1 MVFICSPK
9 RHWVSTFHCSALN
22 FLHLKNTNLSRF
34 NEKETKHQE
43 KCLFLNLIRDFINFT
58 FFTVTK
64 RVTQFPDAYFSS
76 SLFFLAGKTKRF
88 SNTYFHKRPYHKYRS
103 LIYSEPFWRLCVH
116 PAAAPPSLSG
126 EELMARN
133 SIYWQAL
140 KQKTYC
146 RASHANLYSLVSK
159 LDCYHHGWKRGGEC
173 FSVVP
178 PTCVWDGFSCC
189 MCDFFLSFFAWIKF
203 MFSTCL
209 QSSNSLVLNLV
220 SPSIQSNLKIESNLK
235 KRTFSLSLPT

>member
-9 RHWVSTFHCSALN
+9 RHRESSFHSSALN

-43 KCLFLNLIRDFINFT
+43 KCLFLNLIRDFINYT
-58 FFTVTK
+58 FFTVAKLVLYTVSR
-64 RVTQFPDAYFSS
+64 RVLQ
-76 SLFFLAGKTKRF
+76 LLVGFFFYVAGKTKRF
-88 SNTYFHKRPYHKYRS
+88 SNTYFHKRPYHKYRR

-140 KQKTYC
+140 KQTTIVL
-146 RASHANLYSLVSK
+146 R
-159 LDCYHHGWKRGGEC
+159 
-173 FSVVP
+173 P
-178 PTCVWDGFSCC
+178 MPTF
-189 MCDFFLSFFAWIKF
+189 
-203 MFSTCL
+203 TH
-209 QSSNSLVLNLV
+209 
-220 SPSIQSNLKIESNLK
+220 
-235 KRTFSLSLPT
+235 

>member
-1 MVFICSPK
+1 MVFIRSPK

-34 NEKETKHQE
+34 NEKGTKHQE

-58 FFTVTK
+58 FFTVAKLVLYTVSR
-64 RVTQFPDAYFSS
+64 RVLQLLA
-76 SLFFLAGKTKRF
+76 FFFNVAGKTKRF

-140 KQKTYC
+140 KQTTI
-146 RASHANLYSLVSK
+146 
-159 LDCYHHGWKRGGEC
+159 
-173 FSVVP
+173 VVRLM
-178 PTCVWDGFSCC
+178 PTF
-189 MCDFFLSFFAWIKF
+189 
-203 MFSTCL
+203 TH
-209 QSSNSLVLNLV
+209 
-220 SPSIQSNLKIESNLK
+220 
-235 KRTFSLSLPT
+235 